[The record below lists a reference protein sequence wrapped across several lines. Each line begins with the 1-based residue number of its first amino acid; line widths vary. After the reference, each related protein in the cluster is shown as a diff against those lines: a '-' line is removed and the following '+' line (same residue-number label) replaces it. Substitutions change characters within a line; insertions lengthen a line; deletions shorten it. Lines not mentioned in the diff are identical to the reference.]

1 MPTLPQ
7 ALLTDRA
14 QLMARLSTSKRY
26 DIAVV
31 GGGATGVGRAVNET
45 LVLCVVAL
53 FAVNVIFTTI
63 GVRFGTGR

>member
-1 MPTLPQ
+1 
-7 ALLTDRA
+7 
-14 QLMARLSTSKRY
+14 
-26 DIAVV
+26 V
-31 GGGATGVGRAVNET
+31 GGGAKGVGIAVNET